1 MLYYWQ
7 EKRGANDSILTK
19 RGDEMKKTFFLF
31 FIVLMGLVF
40 LGCALASEKRYSEE
54 DFYRQDMVD
63 EKGNVSQTV
72 YATPAD
78 WEEGDTAKFTDYIE
92 KEENGITRYQVGEN
106 SFNYRIK
113 VTGRSNNARDES
125 YYIVLTN
132 DETITFQTVD
142 ERFWSSEIP
151 KGNDF
156 VIVEFGVLA
165 EE

>member
-1 MLYYWQ
+1 
-7 EKRGANDSILTK
+7 
-19 RGDEMKKTFFLF
+19 MKKTFFLF

-106 SFNYRIK
+106 SFDYRIK
-113 VTGRSNNARDES
+113 VTGRSNNAAEDS

-132 DETITFQTVD
+132 DETITFQMVD
-142 ERFWSSEIP
+142 ERFWSSETP
-151 KGNDF
+151 KEEDF
-156 VIVEFGVLA
+156 VIVEFGSSP
-165 EE
+165 